1 MPDVFKLAQ
10 KANGVDYA
18 SVSLGHSIHFFVLVA
33 MQGLHLVSN
42 SWQCCIAVFKTK
54 EVLQT
59 NEVVCWPLKV
69 ICPRWYTKTWRKSV
83 RQDVLG
89 FVLVTV
95 FICLRIFVIMAP
107 RVLVM
112 LAQLLLIVIFLL
124 LFLFITKH

>member
-1 MPDVFKLAQ
+1 
-10 KANGVDYA
+10 
-18 SVSLGHSIHFFVLVA
+18 
-33 MQGLHLVSN
+33 LHLVSN

-54 EVLQT
+54 EVLKT

-69 ICPRWYTKTWRKSV
+69 ICPRWNTKTWRKSV

-107 RVLVM
+107 RVLIM
-112 LAQLLLIVIFLL
+112 LAQLLLVVIFLL
-124 LFLFITKH
+124 LFLFVTKH